1 MFDERLS
8 EDIILLR
15 YQQGSFFYTL
25 SSDPEAVMSLEDQ
38 SGDVNLAEFEKDLS
52 GVGIVFAVPGD
63 QVRLLHHKIDKD
75 EVKHL
80 DASLPFQL
88 EETFAEDIDNLH
100 FSSLKIDESDY
111 SVGVCTHQK
120 MLDWSN
126 FLPVPNMET
135 KWIPEPLLL
144 PFEEGCW
151 TIVIEEDRAIIRVSA
166 SEGMSNELEY
176 LGDTLLA
183 ASVDRALPNK
193 VVLYGISKDEDL
205 SFIPEKLRLIT
216 EWNQGTLISIV
227 SSSSSMISSSL
238 NILSGDYLPKLP
250 YAKWWIEWKSLA
262 FVFLSA
268 LALYGLVGWI
278 EYRYLLKENIDLR
291 ASIEKSYRTI
301 MPSGAIVD
309 PEKQLRRQLAAR
321 GSVIDGVGFI
331 SFLDDVT
338 NALSQNPTIRIT
350 NINFSQQNYEMRIS
364 FTISDFQ
371 ALEGVMNAIDKA
383 GFNGVLE
390 NSTARGSIVNAR
402 LRIGRKS

>member
-1 MFDERLS
+1 MLNDGLS

-15 YQQGSFFYTL
+15 YQQDSFFYSS
-25 SSDPEAVMSLEDQ
+25 SSDPEAVMPLEAQSSDMSL
-38 SGDVNLAEFEKDLS
+38 SGFERDLS
-52 GVGIVFAVPGD
+52 EMGVVFAVPGD
-63 QVRLLHHKIDKD
+63 QVRLLHHKVDRD
-75 EVKHL
+75 EAKHL
-80 DASLPFQL
+80 DASLAFQL

-126 FLPVPNMET
+126 FLPVPHLKT

-144 PFEEGCW
+144 PFEENCW
-151 TIVIEEDRAIIRVSA
+151 TIVFEEDRAIIRVSI
-166 SEGMSNELEY
+166 SEGMSNELKY
-176 LGDTLLA
+176 LADTLMA
-183 ASVDRALPNK
+183 ASVDRTQPNK
-193 VVLYGISKDEDL
+193 IAVYGISKEKDL
-205 SFIPEKLRLIT
+205 SFIPEKLRSIT
-216 EWNQGTLISIV
+216 EWNQGTLMSLV
-227 SSSSSMISSSL
+227 SSPNSAISSSL
-238 NILSGDYLPKLP
+238 NILSGDYLPRLP
-250 YAKWWIEWKSLA
+250 YIKWWTEWKSVA

-268 LALYGLVGWI
+268 LALSGLVGWI
-278 EYRYLLKENIDLR
+278 EYRYLLNENLNLR
-291 ASIEKSYRTI
+291 TSIEKSYRTV

-331 SFLDDVT
+331 PFLDDVT
-338 NALSQNPTIRIT
+338 HALSQNPTIRIT
-350 NINFSQQNYEMRIS
+350 SINFSQQNYGMRIS

-383 GFNGVLE
+383 GYNGVLE

-402 LRIGRKS
+402 LRISKKS